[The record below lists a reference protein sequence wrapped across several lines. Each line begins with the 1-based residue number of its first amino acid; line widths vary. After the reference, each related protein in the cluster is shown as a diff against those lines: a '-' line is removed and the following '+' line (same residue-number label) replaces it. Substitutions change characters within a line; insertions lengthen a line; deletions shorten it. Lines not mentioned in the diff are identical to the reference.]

1 LQGHGPLLW
10 RAWDGLHVLYHTDSG
25 DTHVLDEIGAAVLH
39 TLERQPALADD
50 VCGHV
55 AARLNQPRDPDLDQH
70 VGQLLTEL
78 ARLGLIEQVT
88 PSNR

>member
-1 LQGHGPLLW
+1 
-10 RAWDGLHVLYHTDSG
+10 
-25 DTHVLDEIGAAVLH
+25 
-39 TLERQPALADD
+39 LADD